1 MVRHSCRRGDR
12 TEQRRNCAK
21 ALPTRSPTTGPDED
35 CLASTAVE
43 AADGCVRMVLMG
55 KADQLMHNRAKAIRL
70 IGIANELLAMAREIE
85 MGELPADAYPNIEAA
100 AIAGKAQAAPASQDH
115 PIWVELARQTYEDR
129 RRRAKIFHSEDLFG
143 EPAWDILL
151 DLFIAAKERR
161 RVSVTSACI
170 GSAVPSTTALRWITI
185 LEKNGL
191 LVREADPGD
200 ARRVYV
206 KLSASGYA
214 AMLEYFASAS
224 RSVVLLD
231 ENASKSR
238 AMR

>member
-1 MVRHSCRRGDR
+1 MEK
-12 TEQRRNCAK
+12 T
-21 ALPTRSPTTGPDED
+21 
-35 CLASTAVE
+35 
-43 AADGCVRMVLMG
+43 
-55 KADQLMHNRAKAIRL
+55 DQLMRSRAKAIRL
-70 IGIANELLAMAREIE
+70 IGIANELLAMARELEI
-85 MGELPADAYPNIEAA
+85 GQTISTD
-100 AIAGKAQAAPASQDH
+100 AAPGPERDGAKAASQDH
-115 PIWVELARQTYEDR
+115 PIWVELARQTYDDR
-129 RRRAKIFHSEDLFG
+129 RRRTKIFGSEDLFG

-185 LEKNGL
+185 LEKQGL

-206 KLSASGYA
+206 KLSARGYA

-231 ENASKSR
+231 DPRMEFSAAR
-238 AMR
+238 

>member
-1 MVRHSCRRGDR
+1 MEM
-12 TEQRRNCAK
+12 T
-21 ALPTRSPTTGPDED
+21 
-35 CLASTAVE
+35 
-43 AADGCVRMVLMG
+43 
-55 KADQLMHNRAKAIRL
+55 DQLMRNRAKAIRL
-70 IGIANELLAMAREIE
+70 IGIANELLAMARELEI
-85 MGELPADAYPNIEAA
+85 GQPASNDVSRDDRNGHGQSKGAT
-100 AIAGKAQAAPASQDH
+100 SQDH
-115 PIWVELARQTYEDR
+115 PVWLELARQTYDDR
-129 RRRAKIFHSEDLFG
+129 RRRAKIFHADVLFG

-185 LEKNGL
+185 LEKQDF

-206 KLSASGYA
+206 KLSARGYA
-214 AMLEYFASAS
+214 AMLEYFASSS

-231 ENASKSR
+231 DPGQISAAAR
-238 AMR
+238 

>member
-1 MVRHSCRRGDR
+1 MEN
-12 TEQRRNCAK
+12 T
-21 ALPTRSPTTGPDED
+21 
-35 CLASTAVE
+35 
-43 AADGCVRMVLMG
+43 
-55 KADQLMHNRAKAIRL
+55 DQLMRNRAKAIRL
-70 IGIANELLAMAREIE
+70 IGIANELLAMARELEI
-85 MGELPADAYPNIEAA
+85 GESASSMLGALGVAPSSRGNSRSPAP
-100 AIAGKAQAAPASQDH
+100 QDH
-115 PIWVELARQTYEDR
+115 PVWVELARQTYEDR
-129 RRRAKIFHSEDLFG
+129 RRRTKIFRSEDLFG

-185 LEKNGL
+185 LERQNL

-206 KLSASGYA
+206 KLSARGYA
-214 AMLEYFASAS
+214 ALLEYFASAS

-231 ENASKSR
+231 DSPVQTR
-238 AMR
+238 MIR

>member
-1 MVRHSCRRGDR
+1 MEN
-12 TEQRRNCAK
+12 TEHMMRN
-21 ALPTRSPTTGPDED
+21 R
-35 CLASTAVE
+35 
-43 AADGCVRMVLMG
+43 
-55 KADQLMHNRAKAIRL
+55 NKAIRL
-70 IGIANELLAMAREIE
+70 IGIANELLAMARQLEI
-85 MGELPADAYPNIEAA
+85 GDDPLDGVAPVDFLTDVS
-100 AIAGKAQAAPASQDH
+100 AQSTNATRLRKGPASGEVCRRDH

-129 RRRAKIFHSEDLFG
+129 RRRSKIFQSDDLFG

-161 RVSVTSACI
+161 SVSVTSACI

-185 LEKNGL
+185 LERNGL

-206 KLSASGYA
+206 KLSARGYA
-214 AMLEYFASAS
+214 AMLDYFTASS

-231 ENASKSR
+231 ETPAVPLAK
-238 AMR
+238 MR

>member
-1 MVRHSCRRGDR
+1 MDK
-12 TEQRRNCAK
+12 T
-21 ALPTRSPTTGPDED
+21 
-35 CLASTAVE
+35 
-43 AADGCVRMVLMG
+43 
-55 KADQLMHNRAKAIRL
+55 DQLMRNRAKAIRL
-70 IGIANELLAMAREIE
+70 IGVANELLAMARELEI
-85 MGELPADAYPNIEAA
+85 GDY
-100 AIAGKAQAAPASQDH
+100 AAPMPGSLGYADRPPGKNAATQDH
-115 PIWVELARQTYEDR
+115 PVWVELARQTYDDR
-129 RRRAKIFHSEDLFG
+129 RRRTKIFRSEDLFG

-185 LEKNGL
+185 LEKQGL
-191 LVREADPGD
+191 LAREADPGD

-206 KLSASGYA
+206 KLSTRGYS

-231 ENASKSR
+231 DPPVHALAAR
-238 AMR
+238 

>member
-1 MVRHSCRRGDR
+1 MEN
-12 TEQRRNCAK
+12 T
-21 ALPTRSPTTGPDED
+21 
-35 CLASTAVE
+35 
-43 AADGCVRMVLMG
+43 
-55 KADQLMHNRAKAIRL
+55 DQLMRNRAKAMRL
-70 IGIANELLAMAREIE
+70 IGVANELLAMARELEI
-85 MGELPADAYPNIEAA
+85 GDLAVASLSDKSGLGTKDTVKTAA
-100 AIAGKAQAAPASQDH
+100 TQDH
-115 PIWVELARQTYEDR
+115 PVWVELARQTYDDR
-129 RRRAKIFHSEDLFG
+129 RRRTKIFRSEELFG

-185 LEKNGL
+185 LEKQDM

-206 KLSASGYA
+206 KLSARGYA

-231 ENASKSR
+231 DAPAQSAASR
-238 AMR
+238 

>member
-1 MVRHSCRRGDR
+1 MEK
-12 TEQRRNCAK
+12 T
-21 ALPTRSPTTGPDED
+21 
-35 CLASTAVE
+35 
-43 AADGCVRMVLMG
+43 
-55 KADQLMHNRAKAIRL
+55 DQLMRNRAKAIRL
-70 IGIANELLAMAREIE
+70 IGIANELLAMARELEI
-85 MGELPADAYPNIEAA
+85 GTSVAADPLGIGTRIEAQEVA
-100 AIAGKAQAAPASQDH
+100 KTSASQDH
-115 PIWVELARQTYEDR
+115 PVWVELARQTYEDR
-129 RRRAKIFHSEDLFG
+129 RRRAKIFQSDDLFG

-185 LEKNGL
+185 LEKQNL
-191 LVREADPGD
+191 LVREADTGD

-206 KLSASGYA
+206 KLSARGYA

-231 ENASKSR
+231 DPRPGILA
-238 AMR
+238 AL

>member
-1 MVRHSCRRGDR
+1 MEN
-12 TEQRRNCAK
+12 T
-21 ALPTRSPTTGPDED
+21 
-35 CLASTAVE
+35 
-43 AADGCVRMVLMG
+43 
-55 KADQLMHNRAKAIRL
+55 DQLMRNRAKAIRL
-70 IGIANELLAMAREIE
+70 IGIANELLAMARELEI
-85 MGELPADAYPNIEAA
+85 GESPSAILESLASPGDAKDN
-100 AIAGKAQAAPASQDH
+100 GKATASQDH
-115 PIWVELARQTYEDR
+115 PIWVELARQTYDDR
-129 RRRAKIFHSEDLFG
+129 RRRTKIFRSEELFG

-170 GSAVPSTTALRWITI
+170 GSAVPSTTALRWIAI
-185 LEKNGL
+185 LEKQGL

-206 KLSASGYA
+206 KLSARGYA

-231 ENASKSR
+231 DAASDIAAVR
-238 AMR
+238 

>member
-1 MVRHSCRRGDR
+1 MNKGSNTCEQYCASSRYDAAICFAGKHWRHCFMEKS
-12 TEQRRNCAK
+12 
-21 ALPTRSPTTGPDED
+21 
-35 CLASTAVE
+35 
-43 AADGCVRMVLMG
+43 
-55 KADQLMHNRAKAIRL
+55 DQLMRNRAKAIRL
-70 IGIANELLAMAREIE
+70 IGIANELLAMARELEI
-85 MGELPADAYPNIEAA
+85 GPSVATNLADIGIPMETRES
-100 AIAGKAQAAPASQDH
+100 GRPPASQDH
-115 PIWVELARQTYEDR
+115 PIWVELAHQTYEDR
-129 RRRAKIFHSEDLFG
+129 RRRTKIFQSEDLFG

-185 LEKNGL
+185 LEKQGL

-206 KLSASGYA
+206 KLSARGYA

-231 ENASKSR
+231 EPRPEVLAAR
-238 AMR
+238 

>member
-1 MVRHSCRRGDR
+1 MEN
-12 TEQRRNCAK
+12 T
-21 ALPTRSPTTGPDED
+21 
-35 CLASTAVE
+35 
-43 AADGCVRMVLMG
+43 
-55 KADQLMHNRAKAIRL
+55 DQLMRNRAKAIRL
-70 IGIANELLAMAREIE
+70 IGIANELLAMARELEI
-85 MGELPADAYPNIEAA
+85 GESPSSVLSALAA
-100 AIAGKAQAAPASQDH
+100 AESGREPAKPSTGQDH
-115 PIWVELARQTYEDR
+115 PIWVELARQTYDDR
-129 RRRAKIFHSEDLFG
+129 RRRTKIFRSEELFG

-185 LEKNGL
+185 LEKQGL
-191 LVREADPGD
+191 LMREADPGD

-206 KLSASGYA
+206 KLSARGYA
-214 AMLEYFASAS
+214 AMLEHFASAS

-231 ENASKSR
+231 DAPADAA